1 VNKREREEYL
11 ARRAV
16 EMRVFERDLHA
27 RGVLCVAGVDE
38 VGRGPLAGPVTA
50 AAVVL
55 PPDFSVLGV
64 DDSKKLS
71 EKRRETLDGIIREQA
86 LAIGLAFVDNRV
98 IDEINILEATK
109 LAMRRAV
116 EAAARMLAD
125 GTPAVGDATAMSAAG
140 TPAAIGHVLVDALR
154 IPDLGLPQTAIVK
167 GDERSVSVAA
177 ASIVAKVARDRLMR
191 EYHALYPAYAF
202 DRNKG
207 YGTKAHMAAIASEG
221 LCLLHRRTFCASA
234 TASRMT

>member
-16 EMRVFERDLHA
+16 EMRAFERELYA

-71 EKRRETLDGIIREQA
+71 EKRREALDGIIRERA
-86 LAIGLAFVDNRV
+86 LAFGLAFVDNRV

-109 LAMRRAV
+109 LTMRRAV
-116 EAAARMLAD
+116 LAAARMLAV
-125 GTPAVGDATAMSAAG
+125 GAVGDAARNAAGMSAVG
-140 TPAAIGHVLVDALR
+140 RPAAIEHVLVDALR
-154 IPDLGLPQTAIVK
+154 IPDLDLPQTAIVK
-167 GDERSVSVAA
+167 GDEKSVSVAA

-221 LCLLHRRTFCASA
+221 LCPLHRRSFCASVL
-234 TASRMT
+234 

>member
-1 VNKREREEYL
+1 VNKQERAEFL

-16 EMRVFERDLHA
+16 EMRVFEQELYA
-27 RGVLCVAGVDE
+27 KGVLYVAGVDE

-71 EKRRETLDGIIREQA
+71 EKRREALDAIIRAQA
-86 LAIGLAFVDNRV
+86 LAYGLAFVDNRT

-109 LAMRRAV
+109 SAMRQAV
-116 EAAARMLAD
+116 EAAARMLAARD
-125 GTPAVGDATAMSAAG
+125 KTAAG
-140 TPAAIGHVLVDALR
+140 NAAAPDETAGAPASIGHVLVDALR
-154 IPDLGLPQTAIVK
+154 IPGLDLPQMAIVK
-167 GDERSVSVAA
+167 GDERSVSIAA

-207 YGTKAHMAAIASEG
+207 YGTRAHIAAIAAEG
-221 LCLLHRRTFCASA
+221 LCPLHRRTFCGSFVPH
-234 TASRMT
+234 